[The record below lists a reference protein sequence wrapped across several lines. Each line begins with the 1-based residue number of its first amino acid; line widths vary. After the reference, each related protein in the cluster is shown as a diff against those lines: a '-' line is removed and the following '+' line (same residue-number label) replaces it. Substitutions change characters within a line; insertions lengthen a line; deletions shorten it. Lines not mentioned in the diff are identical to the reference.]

1 MEPFMPEEIL
11 QDSGGHSK
19 GNSAAALE
27 FLRSAGLKG
36 VFGDMVIQT
45 FLAFLNKELILI
57 EKT

>member
-1 MEPFMPEEIL
+1 MPEEIL

-45 FLAFLNKELILI
+45 FLAFLTKELILI